1 VCVREDAT
9 IKEDDTTMSSM
20 ILCPECPK
28 TFKNES
34 GLNWHLEHIHGR
46 TEEDAETDNLFP
58 CPLCNSKA
66 ESGPVIVRHLVWEHN
81 KRLSE
86 AASLCGV
93 ELKDIIDDVFEEWLG
108 KGLNLE

>member
-1 VCVREDAT
+1 
-9 IKEDDTTMSSM
+9 M
-20 ILCPECPK
+20 
-28 TFKNES
+28 
-34 GLNWHLEHIHGR
+34 
-46 TEEDAETDNLFP
+46 
-58 CPLCNSKA
+58 
-66 ESGPVIVRHLVWEHN
+66 VIVRHLVWEHN

>member
-1 VCVREDAT
+1 
-9 IKEDDTTMSSM
+9 MSSM

-46 TEEDAETDNLFP
+46 SEEDAEINNLFP

-66 ESGPVIVRHLVWEHN
+66 ESGPAIVKHVVFGHD
-81 KRLSE
+81 KRMSE
-86 AASLCGV
+86 AMSLCGEERQEIV
-93 ELKDIIDDVFEEWLG
+93 DGAMTEWLG
-108 KGLNLE
+108 KGQDLE

>member
-1 VCVREDAT
+1 MT
-9 IKEDDTTMSSM
+9 SM

-28 TFKNES
+28 TFRTES
-34 GLNWHLEHIHGR
+34 GVNWHREHIHGR
-46 TEEDAETDNLFP
+46 SEEDAVTDNPFQ

-108 KGLNLE
+108 KGQDLE